1 MPCKW
6 GYFFFCACQG
16 KPDDAAVT
24 NNPQILVAYNHRGYC
39 LNFFLFLSFVL
50 FFFFL
55 SLLFL
60 SFFLVS
66 FFLSWLERKIETLIC
81 CSTYLCIHWLILVC
95 ALSGD
100 RTRNLGI
107 WEDTLTTWDTQQGPE
122 ASFLLT
128 LHVHHRLIRISTGVI
143 LT

>member
-66 FFLSWLERKIETLIC
+66 FFLS
-81 CSTYLCIHWLILVC
+81 
-95 ALSGD
+95 
-100 RTRNLGI
+100 
-107 WEDTLTTWDTQQGPE
+107 
-122 ASFLLT
+122 
-128 LHVHHRLIRISTGVI
+128 
-143 LT
+143 